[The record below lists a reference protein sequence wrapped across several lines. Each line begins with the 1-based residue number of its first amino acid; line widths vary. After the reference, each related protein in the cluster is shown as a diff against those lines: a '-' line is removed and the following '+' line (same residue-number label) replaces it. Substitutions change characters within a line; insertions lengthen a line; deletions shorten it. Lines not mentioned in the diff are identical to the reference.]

1 MRRGVERV
9 LFVCGRAR
17 LRSPTAEQVFSRYSD
32 LEVACA
38 GVSADSDEP
47 VTAEHVAWADIVF
60 VMERGH
66 RSKLQRRFRTALK
79 EARLV
84 CLDIPDRYGFM
95 DPDLVRL
102 LEAKVPPFLARGR
115 AQALP

>member
-1 MRRGVERV
+1 MRRTIQRV

-17 LRSPTAEQVFSRYSD
+17 LRSPTAEQVFSGYPG

-38 GVSADSDEP
+38 GVSADADEP
-47 VTAEHVAWADIVF
+47 VTAEHVAWADLIV

-66 RSKLQRRFRTALK
+66 RSKIQRRFRVALWD
-79 EARLV
+79 ARLV

-102 LEAKVPPFLARGR
+102 LEAKVPPLLARGR
-115 AQALP
+115 PQALP

>member
-1 MRRGVERV
+1 MTRAVRRV

-17 LRSPTAEQVFSRYSD
+17 LRSPTAEQVFSGDPD

-38 GVSADSDEP
+38 GVSTDADEP
-47 VTAEHVAWADIVF
+47 VTAEHIAWADLVV

-66 RSKLQRRFRTALK
+66 RSKLQSRFRAALK
-79 EARLV
+79 DARLV

-102 LEAKVPPFLARGR
+102 LESKVPPFLARGR
-115 AQALP
+115 PQAPP

>member
-1 MRRGVERV
+1 MRSGVRHV

-17 LRSPTAEQVFSRYSD
+17 LRSPTAEQVFSRYPD

-38 GVSADSDEP
+38 GVSADADEP
-47 VTAEHVAWADIVF
+47 ATAEHLAWADLVV

-66 RSKLQRRFRTALK
+66 RRKLQRRFRTALK
-79 EARLV
+79 DARLV

-95 DPDLVRL
+95 DPELVRL
-102 LEAKVPPFLARGR
+102 LEAMVPPLLARGR
-115 AQALP
+115 PQALP